1 MPQPLTTL
9 RKILIQSWFFSFSH
23 PTSNPLANLV
33 ICFYKINSEPI
44 CPLCSISTAATFV
57 QGTSIIASVK
67 EVTCV
72 LISVLS
78 SSPPYGTLP
87 IVQVRYSSRNS
98 DHVATLLS
106 LSQLLPRLR
115 DLSALQNLSSATL
128 PSSTSSHC
136 VSTSSHLLFLPLGLP
151 CFGSPYGWLL
161 HITQDSAPSSSPLK
175 AFQQSICGG
184 THCLSQP
191 CHSILF

>member
-1 MPQPLTTL
+1 M
-9 RKILIQSWFFSFSH
+9 
-23 PTSNPLANLV
+23 
-33 ICFYKINSEPI
+33 
-44 CPLCSISTAATFV
+44 
-57 QGTSIIASVK
+57 
-67 EVTCV
+67 
-72 LISVLS
+72 ISVLS

-87 IVQVRYSSRNS
+87 IVQVRYSSCNS

-106 LSQLLPRLR
+106 LSQLLPRSR

-161 HITQDSAPSSSPLK
+161 HVTQDSAPSSSPLK
-175 AFQQSICGG
+175 AFQQSICSG

-191 CHSILF
+191 CHSILFYLLPSSLSDVILVFVYLFTMCSLHAYLSSTRIYTPGKQLSCFPTESSAPRSTVETLQIFFE